1 MPIPVPVLPPSPR
14 PESGL
19 RHCSRWLWA
28 LAATVL
34 VFSWPL
40 VQLGRFA
47 LSHDLYSH
55 VILVPLISAYFVW
68 INRATLQLS
77 GRLAVAA
84 ALPWLI
90 GAIALLAWSGIG
102 AFYEQYFGSADAVAI
117 ITGAFVCV
125 IAGITTLFF
134 GRAIKTVF
142 FPLAFLI
149 FLVPMPEA
157 MTDYIESLLQ
167 YGSAAVAYIM
177 FSAVGATVYHEGLLF
192 HLPGISLEVA
202 PECSG
207 IHSTLALLIT
217 SIVAGQLFLRSAW
230 ARTTLAV
237 AIIPLALL
245 RNGFRVFTLGELCV
259 HIGPHMIDSPIHHK
273 GGPLFFAL
281 SLIPF
286 AFLLRALV
294 KAERTHRTSPSVVP
308 A

>member
-1 MPIPVPVLPPSPR
+1 MPIPLPVLSPTSVSK
-14 PESGL
+14 SGL

-28 LAATVL
+28 LGAAVL

-40 VQLGRFA
+40 LQLGRFA

-55 VILVPLISAYFVW
+55 VILVPFISAYFVW

-84 ALPWLI
+84 ALPWLVV
-90 GAIALLAWSGIG
+90 AVALLVWSGPG

-117 ITGAFVCV
+117 TTGAFVCV
-125 IAGITTLFF
+125 MVAITTLFF
-134 GRAIKTVF
+134 GGAIKPVL

-149 FLVPMPEA
+149 FLIPMPQA
-157 MTDYIESLLQ
+157 MTDYVESLLQ
-167 YGSAAVAYIM
+167 YGSAAIAYLM
-177 FSAVGATVYHEGLLF
+177 FSAAGATVFHEGLLF

-217 SIVAGQLFLRSAW
+217 SIVAGQLFLRTGW

-294 KAERTHRTSPSVVP
+294 KAERPRRSSPAVVP